1 MWGRKRPIAG
11 ERPVEQQ
18 DWPDA
23 HAYLSQNVSP
33 QAASFFT
40 DLFFPQLVMVRGC
53 MLRSLA
59 YNPEFFEQWWVHFDG
74 DTEGVE
80 SMINHLHLWE
90 VFALEDGK
98 EYPELDS
105 VALRVA
111 QTWKL
116 NAEQLFPTAL
126 SQPG

>member
-1 MWGRKRPIAG
+1 M
-11 ERPVEQQ
+11 
-18 DWPDA
+18 
-23 HAYLSQNVSP
+23 
-33 QAASFFT
+33 
-40 DLFFPQLVMVRGC
+40 VMVRGC

-80 SMINHLHLWE
+80 SMINDLHLWE

-116 NAEQLFPTAL
+116 NAEQQFPDRIVTTGVTDEYGPTVFMTSTPRDEAGAPETL
-126 SQPG
+126 GG